1 MSKPL
6 VILVHGAFADGSS
19 WNAVIHELYLKQIDA
34 VAVANPLR
42 SLAGDAAYLRDVIAA
57 VQRPVVLV
65 GHSYGGLVITEA
77 GSGNDAVQGLV
88 YVNAFVPER
97 GATAFDLSNEF
108 PGGTLGDALISYPLA
123 DGSVEFRIA
132 NDKFHQQF
140 AADIPLQDAA
150 LLARTQRPVTQAAL
164 TEGLPSEPAW
174 KQKPS
179 WAVFGDSDLNIPVAE
194 HRAGAERAGVRGHR
208 EIAGAS
214 HAISLSQPVAVAELI
229 AEAVGSLETA
239 DEAAA

>member
-1 MSKPL
+1 MSEPL

-19 WNAVIHELYLKQIDA
+19 WNGVIHELYLKQIDA

-42 SLAGDAAYLRDVIAA
+42 SVTGDAAYLRDVITA

-65 GHSYGGLVITEA
+65 GHSYGGLVISEA
-77 GSGNDAVQGLV
+77 GSGNEAVQALV

-97 GATAFDLSNEF
+97 GQNAFDLSNEF
-108 PGGTLGDALISYPLA
+108 PGGTLGETLIGYPLA
-123 DGSVEFRIA
+123 DGAPEFRIA
-132 NDKFHQQF
+132 NDRFPQQF
-140 AADIPLQDAA
+140 AADVPLQDAA

-179 WAVFGDSDLNIPVAE
+179 WAVFGDADLNIPVAE
-194 HRAGAERAGVRGHR
+194 HRAGAERAGVRAGR

-214 HAISLSQPVAVAELI
+214 HAISISQPAAVADMI
-229 AEAVGSLETA
+229 AEAVGAVTA
-239 DEAAA
+239 RGPAV